1 MNEARRMRGREELAT
16 SSPPLLWGDEGKGR
30 RWLSG
35 QFAHAVAS
43 CPQPSQVLLAL
54 WTDEGNEIPRY
65 RITVQRLYEF
75 VLLVDISKLLTEKG
89 IQLLGGGGSYK
100 SEHQKLHH
108 PPRGD
113 TARSLHVPL
122 TQRQMFFVQQVFLK
136 HLF

>member
-1 MNEARRMRGREELAT
+1 MNEARRMMGREELAT

-54 WTDEGNEIPRY
+54 WTDEGNEIRRY

-89 IQLLGGGGSYK
+89 LQLLGKGGGRAGHTSLNIR
-100 SEHQKLHH
+100 SCITH
-108 PPRGD
+108 PEG
-113 TARSLHVPL
+113 
-122 TQRQMFFVQQVFLK
+122 TQLGAFMCPSPNDKCFSFNKCF
-136 HLF
+136 

>member
-35 QFAHAVAS
+35 QFAHAIAS

-54 WTDEGNEIPRY
+54 WTDEGIEIPRY
-65 RITVQRLYEF
+65 RITVQRLYES
-75 VLLVDISKLLTEKG
+75 VLLVDYFQTAHREGATTSR
-89 IQLLGGGGSYK
+89 GGGSPK
-100 SEHQKLHH
+100 SDHQKLHH
-108 PPRGD
+108 PPRGH

-122 TQRQMFFVQQVFLK
+122 SQRQMFFVQQVFLK